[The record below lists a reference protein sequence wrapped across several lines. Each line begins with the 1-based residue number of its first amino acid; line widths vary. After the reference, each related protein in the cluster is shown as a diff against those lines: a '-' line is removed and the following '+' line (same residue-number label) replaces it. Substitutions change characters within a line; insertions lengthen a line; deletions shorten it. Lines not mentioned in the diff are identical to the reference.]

1 MSNALDNLK
10 NRIHELE
17 KALTEKDRELSSYKA
32 SAESLMDGANKSK
45 SEYLE
50 EKKRREEYAAL
61 NEEFTATNDALK
73 QQIYDYEQLMAEYES
88 VNKNLKKV
96 NKDLL
101 EAKQVISESEKKY
114 KTIAENTSDGLV
126 VFDKDYTI
134 TYASPAYFQ
143 LFGFDTDEVIG
154 INEKTIYDRIHPE
167 DREELFGQIFRALEQ
182 KKKGITYQYRFK
194 LKNGKYIW
202 REDSARFFYDENG
215 DHINSYVVCRDIT
228 ERMEAA
234 FSLEQ
239 SEFRFKKM
247 FENMPSGVAVYKPVN
262 QGNDFEFI
270 DINNSAEKITRIL
283 NKSVIGKTLL
293 EEFPNMDKT
302 SLYRALK
309 QVYDSGGDVYLEPF
323 FYKDEKRE
331 GWRENYIYKLPSGEI
346 VAIFDDVTD
355 KMNFR
360 EKLLKQNEELK
371 IARDKAEESNHLKTA
386 FLNNISHEFRTPLN
400 GILGFASLITKPD
413 LQSRQRQL
421 YSEQITQ
428 SSERLLDIVTDIVEI
443 ARVQSNSTVLN
454 LSPVNIRHL
463 IYESIKNVQSK
474 IGSKNIDFRV
484 FIPDDLD
491 ISLET
496 DEFKI
501 SRSIKHLLENA
512 IKFTSEGTVEL
523 TTGLV
528 NGNHLFIK
536 VMDTGTG
543 IAEDLQNVIF
553 EPFRQVETLMTR
565 NYGGNGVGLPL
576 IKAYMNMLGGTVDL
590 KSTEEVGTTVHLNIP
605 LSAYLDEKKHKSV
618 SMTDIPPE
626 KDKKV
631 LIVDDELANCI
642 YMKEVLG
649 ELDVKIMCAE
659 NGKEAVDYC
668 KEKPVIDIV
677 LMDIKMPIMDGYE
690 ATKRIKDENPEITVI
705 AQTAFT
711 SDRDVQRIKNHGFDD
726 YLSKPIRREE
736 LRNVLKMYIGV

>member
-10 NRIHELE
+10 KRIHELE

-73 QQIYDYEQLMAEYES
+73 QQIYDYEQLMAEYER

-134 TYASPAYFQ
+134 IYASPAYFQ
-143 LFGFDTDEVIG
+143 LFGFHTDEVIG
-154 INEKTIYDRIHPE
+154 INQKTIYDRIHPE

-228 ERMEAA
+228 ERKEAA

-283 NKSVIGKTLL
+283 NKSIIGKTLL
-293 EEFPNMDKT
+293 EEFPNMNKT

-331 GWRENYIYKLPSGEI
+331 GWWENYIYKLPSGEI

-371 IARDKAEESNHLKTA
+371 IARDKA
-386 FLNNISHEFRTPLN
+386 
-400 GILGFASLITKPD
+400 
-413 LQSRQRQL
+413 
-421 YSEQITQ
+421 
-428 SSERLLDIVTDIVEI
+428 
-443 ARVQSNSTVLN
+443 
-454 LSPVNIRHL
+454 
-463 IYESIKNVQSK
+463 
-474 IGSKNIDFRV
+474 
-484 FIPDDLD
+484 
-491 ISLET
+491 
-496 DEFKI
+496 
-501 SRSIKHLLENA
+501 
-512 IKFTSEGTVEL
+512 
-523 TTGLV
+523 
-528 NGNHLFIK
+528 
-536 VMDTGTG
+536 
-543 IAEDLQNVIF
+543 
-553 EPFRQVETLMTR
+553 
-565 NYGGNGVGLPL
+565 
-576 IKAYMNMLGGTVDL
+576 
-590 KSTEEVGTTVHLNIP
+590 
-605 LSAYLDEKKHKSV
+605 
-618 SMTDIPPE
+618 
-626 KDKKV
+626 
-631 LIVDDELANCI
+631 
-642 YMKEVLG
+642 
-649 ELDVKIMCAE
+649 
-659 NGKEAVDYC
+659 
-668 KEKPVIDIV
+668 
-677 LMDIKMPIMDGYE
+677 
-690 ATKRIKDENPEITVI
+690 
-705 AQTAFT
+705 
-711 SDRDVQRIKNHGFDD
+711 
-726 YLSKPIRREE
+726 
-736 LRNVLKMYIGV
+736 

>member
-1 MSNALDNLK
+1 
-10 NRIHELE
+10 
-17 KALTEKDRELSSYKA
+17 
-32 SAESLMDGANKSK
+32 
-45 SEYLE
+45 
-50 EKKRREEYAAL
+50 
-61 NEEFTATNDALK
+61 
-73 QQIYDYEQLMAEYES
+73 
-88 VNKNLKKV
+88 
-96 NKDLL
+96 
-101 EAKQVISESEKKY
+101 
-114 KTIAENTSDGLV
+114 
-126 VFDKDYTI
+126 
-134 TYASPAYFQ
+134 
-143 LFGFDTDEVIG
+143 
-154 INEKTIYDRIHPE
+154 
-167 DREELFGQIFRALEQ
+167 
-182 KKKGITYQYRFK
+182 
-194 LKNGKYIW
+194 
-202 REDSARFFYDENG
+202 
-215 DHINSYVVCRDIT
+215 
-228 ERMEAA
+228 
-234 FSLEQ
+234 
-239 SEFRFKKM
+239 
-247 FENMPSGVAVYKPVN
+247 
-262 QGNDFEFI
+262 
-270 DINNSAEKITRIL
+270 
-283 NKSVIGKTLL
+283 
-293 EEFPNMDKT
+293 
-302 SLYRALK
+302 
-309 QVYDSGGDVYLEPF
+309 VYDCGGDVYLEPF

-355 KMNFR
+355 NMNFR

-400 GILGFASLITKPD
+400 GILGFTSLITKPD
-413 LQSRQRQL
+413 LQSRQRQV

-443 ARVQSNSTVLN
+443 ARVQSNSAVLN

-463 IYESIKNVQSK
+463 IYESIKDVQSK

-501 SRSIKHLLENA
+501 IRSIKHLLENA

-536 VMDTGTG
+536 VMDTGIG
-543 IAEDLQNVIF
+543 IAEDLQDVVF

-576 IKAYMNMLGGTVDL
+576 VKAYMNMLGGTADL
-590 KSTEEVGTTVHLNIP
+590 KSTKGRGTTVNLNIP
-605 LSAYLDEKKHKSV
+605 LSANLGEKQQESA
-618 SMTDIPPE
+618 SLTDKLP
-626 KDKKV
+626 DKNKMV
-631 LIVDDELANCI
+631 LVVDDEPANCM
-642 YMKEVLG
+642 YLKEVLS
-649 ELDVKIMCAE
+649 ELDAE
-659 NGKEAVDYC
+659 ILCTGNGKEAVDYC

-677 LMDIKMPIMDGYE
+677 LMDIKMPIMDGFE

-736 LRNVLKMYIGV
+736 LLNVLKMYIGV